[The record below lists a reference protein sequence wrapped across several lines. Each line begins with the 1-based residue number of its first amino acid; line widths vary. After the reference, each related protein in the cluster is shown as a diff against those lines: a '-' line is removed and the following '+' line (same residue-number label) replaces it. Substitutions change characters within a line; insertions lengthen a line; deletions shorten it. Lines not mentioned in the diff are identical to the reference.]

1 MSFDPEDKGKGHVSS
16 STRDDEDEPR
26 CRSIAHP
33 TKLCSKVRKA
43 PKMASA
49 AKVEV
54 RRGQKTHV
62 CRSRPL
68 RRSVRARLSLSTV
81 ALKLGVKEA
90 GLARETMLL
99 TLAYGAFRIIP
110 NVCNKVYHTYDTKW
124 ANGHRAENNKW
135 SNEVPYEDSLFGV
148 LEKPLQA
155 SLAIVA
161 LARFLKYTGI
171 SKIAYSMLMDTPG
184 CLIMDTYLVRLG
196 YLACFVWLAFRGK
209 TAIVNRAT
217 RKVLRKFKTNA
228 DRRTATQA
236 VKNVGTVAT
245 TIIGVIA
252 AISLSDILNVSITRA
267 WAGLGFTGV
276 AAGLAAKDTA
286 ANIIGGLLINLTK
299 PFEVSQYISIG
310 NVMGEVLEIGS
321 MKTRIM
327 TAKDRYEVVVPNS
340 HFLNSVVTN
349 LSTLPAQN
357 LEAEF
362 GVSGTSLEKMPI
374 VCKKIYHM
382 LLRHPLVDSESLEP
396 YCNVGDISL
405 FCPVISLRC
414 ILKRPCKTPAVY
426 ARTREEILFK
436 VRDILREENVDFV
449 YPRARP

>member
-1 MSFDPEDKGKGHVSS
+1 
-16 STRDDEDEPR
+16 
-26 CRSIAHP
+26 
-33 TKLCSKVRKA
+33 
-43 PKMASA
+43 MASTA
-49 AKVEV
+49 IMKVQ
-54 RRGQKTHV
+54 RGQRMHAS
-62 CRSRPL
+62 RSTPL
-68 RRSVRARLSLSTV
+68 RRCVRARLSLSSV

-90 GLARETMLL
+90 GLARETMF
-99 TLAYGAFRIIP
+99 LALAFGAFKIIP
-110 NVCNKVYHTYDTKW
+110 NVCNKVYQTYDAKW
-124 ANGHRAENNKW
+124 ASVLRAEHDKW
-135 SNEVPYEDSLFGV
+135 RDEVPYADSLFGV

-155 SLAIVA
+155 SLAIA
-161 LARFLKYTGI
+161 ASARFLQYTGI
-171 SKIAYSMLMDTPG
+171 SKVAYSLLMDTPG

-196 YLACFVWLAFRGK
+196 YLACFVWLALRGK
-209 TAIVNRAT
+209 TAIMNRAT
-217 RKVLRKFKTNA
+217 RKVLRKFKTYS

-245 TIIGVIA
+245 FIIGVIA
-252 AISLSDILNVSITRA
+252 AISLSDILNVSISRA

-321 MKTRIM
+321 MRTRIM

-362 GVSGTSLEKMPI
+362 GVSGASLEKMPI

-382 LLRHPLVDSESLEP
+382 LLRHPSVDSDSLEP

-405 FCPVISLRC
+405 FCPVITLRC

-436 VRDILREENVDFV
+436 VRDILQEENVDFV